1 MTHSRA
7 LGRSGLQVQPIVFGG
22 NVFGWSADEATSF
35 ALLDAF
41 VDAGFNLVDTA
52 DAYSGWVPG
61 NRGGES
67 ETIIGRWLARS
78 GKRDKVLIATKVAKW
93 SEHPGLSPENI
104 AAAVD
109 DSLRRLQTDVID
121 LYQAHEDDAS
131 IPLEATLA
139 AFGRL
144 IEQGK
149 VRAIGASNYSAARLR
164 DALDVSEQYKLPR
177 YESLQ
182 PEYNLYD
189 RAGYEA
195 ELEPLVR
202 ERELGVISYYSL
214 ASGFLTG
221 KYRSADDAGKSSAR
235 GASVVKQYVNPRG
248 LRILQALDDLAAT
261 HTATPAQI
269 ALAWLIARPGLTA
282 PIVSATS
289 VTQLHDVLAAAQ
301 LSLSADQIAQ
311 LDAASAPSRPT
322 RPDASVCSTRASQRR
337 THVFPRAAASAA
349 VPSGR
354 VRAAL
359 SARNPHD
366 IDHQPP
372 HRAGLTPARRAER
385 RQFPH

>member
-1 MTHSRA
+1 MTHPRA

-41 VDAGFNLVDTA
+41 VDAGFNLIDTA

-93 SEHPGLSPENI
+93 SEHPGLSPDNI
-104 AAAVD
+104 AAAVE
-109 DSLRRLQTDVID
+109 DSLTRLQTDVID
-121 LYQAHEDDAS
+121 LYQAHEDDES

-149 VRAIGASNYSAARLR
+149 VRAIGASNYTAARLR
-164 DALDVSEQYKLPR
+164 DALDISEQYTLPR

-195 ELEPLVR
+195 ELEPLAR

-221 KYRSADDAGKSSAR
+221 KYRSTEDAGKSSAR

-248 LRILQALDDLAAT
+248 LRILQALDDLAVS
-261 HTATPAQI
+261 HNATPAQI

-301 LSLSADQIAQ
+301 LSLNADQIAQ
-311 LDAASAPSRPT
+311 LDSASAPEP
-322 RPDASVCSTRASQRR
+322 
-337 THVFPRAAASAA
+337 AAS
-349 VPSGR
+349 
-354 VRAAL
+354 
-359 SARNPHD
+359 
-366 IDHQPP
+366 
-372 HRAGLTPARRAER
+372 
-385 RQFPH
+385 